1 MIVNFILEHLRDQ
14 LRAALIDN
22 IPEDDPTRAGA
33 VKIGPYQGEPT
44 PEEGRITFSVD
55 ENDPDRIVKAGVSGM
70 NEDWSD
76 DVDLVECGGAAT
88 TARRFTIK
96 GRCLFTT
103 TREPE
108 DEARCIAMTVR
119 GRVETFLK
127 KLSFKDVKTDDEY
140 VSRGALSNE
149 LSVEMTQAGGPP
161 DAFDFIIKVHFSVLT
176 TQTGLLP

>member
-1 MIVNFILEHLRDQ
+1 
-14 LRAALIDN
+14 
-22 IPEDDPTRAGA
+22 
-33 VKIGPYQGEPT
+33 
-44 PEEGRITFSVD
+44 
-55 ENDPDRIVKAGVSGM
+55 
-70 NEDWSD
+70 
-76 DVDLVECGGAAT
+76 
-88 TARRFTIK
+88 
-96 GRCLFTT
+96 
-103 TREPE
+103 
-108 DEARCIAMTVR
+108 MTVR